1 MTSDRTPPF
10 NISNAGDFSF
20 CKTMYLSRFML
31 RIARR
36 TESSRTPP
44 KGAFPTSLT
53 TLMMQKDDALPLEI
67 FILYIEMEKLR
78 IEVEELVL
86 EILERNIAISC
97 QAQFPGVVHL

>member
-1 MTSDRTPPF
+1 
-10 NISNAGDFSF
+10 
-20 CKTMYLSRFML
+20 
-31 RIARR
+31 
-36 TESSRTPP
+36 
-44 KGAFPTSLT
+44 
-53 TLMMQKDDALPLEI
+53 MMQKDDALPLEI